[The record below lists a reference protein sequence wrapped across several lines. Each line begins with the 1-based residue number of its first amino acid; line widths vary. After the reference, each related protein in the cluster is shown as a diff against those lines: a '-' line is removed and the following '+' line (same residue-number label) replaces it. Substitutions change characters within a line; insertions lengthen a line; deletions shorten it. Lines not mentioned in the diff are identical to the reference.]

1 MSQQPRISDREVIH
15 RGKKFDFERVNLAPA
30 GSEPVWREVVRH
42 PGAVCILPLLEPTVD
57 HPEPRLVLI
66 RNHRFAIGGES
77 GSLLWEIPAG
87 TMEPGESPEL
97 TGGRELE
104 EEAGYRAG
112 RLSVLTSFYTTPGM
126 TDERMVAFLATDLR
140 SVPQRLEEDERIE
153 VEVRSVGEVLEMI
166 DRGEIVDAKTVLTVL
181 FALRAGLLGPDEGR
195 D

>member
-1 MSQQPRISDREVIH
+1 M
-15 RGKKFDFERVNLAPA
+15 
-30 GSEPVWREVVRH
+30 
-42 PGAVCILPLLEPTVD
+42 
-57 HPEPRLVLI
+57 
-66 RNHRFAIGGES
+66 
-77 GSLLWEIPAG
+77 
-87 TMEPGESPEL
+87 
-97 TGGRELE
+97 
-104 EEAGYRAG
+104 EEAGYEAG
-112 RLSVLTSFYTTPGM
+112 RLVELTSFFTTPGM